1 MPLFDS
7 HSDPVAIFSSG
18 TSPPTSKSSFAADT
32 NYIAV
37 SEISRLGVS
46 HTSVIFG
53 LRRMARIS
61 LEVCATSPL
70 CGVYM
75 IVERSA
81 HAIGRVITTC
91 SYMNE
96 SRLVIRSISSQYG
109 FFDGVCW
116 YAVCCQGLMPPLLEL
131 ICEVL
136 LANFSEPQT

>member
-1 MPLFDS
+1 
-7 HSDPVAIFSSG
+7 
-18 TSPPTSKSSFAADT
+18 
-32 NYIAV
+32 
-37 SEISRLGVS
+37 
-46 HTSVIFG
+46 
-53 LRRMARIS
+53 
-61 LEVCATSPL
+61 
-70 CGVYM
+70 M